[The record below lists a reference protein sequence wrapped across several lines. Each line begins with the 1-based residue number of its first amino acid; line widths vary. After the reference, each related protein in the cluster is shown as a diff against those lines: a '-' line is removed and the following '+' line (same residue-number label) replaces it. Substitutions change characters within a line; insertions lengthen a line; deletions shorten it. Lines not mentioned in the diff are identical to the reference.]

1 MKKIMNNQLI
11 AQNLIDCLKREFDLP
26 FAIDVLNKNK
36 ETKFRIFPVNDDES
50 LFEVNIRVRDNIRFN
65 ATLKPQKYG
74 RCFVSSMEHADD
86 SMKAVFKVVVKELIT
101 AGCKVNVNLNDSEVD
116 PLEINSWPSHWN
128 KIEIYVTK
136 SPFIF
141 IEGSEEEI
149 NNFLGISI
157 NVISLFLSLVP
168 IERTDNDKILYEGDA
183 NEIKSRKY
191 ERNPVARRICIDK
204 YGCRCAIC
212 GFDFEKEYGEIGKG
226 FIEVHHII
234 PVSAIGQQYVIN
246 PENDLIPLCSNC
258 HSMIHRKNPP
268 YLPKELVNLKNKR

>member
-1 MKKIMNNQLI
+1 MNNQLI

-74 RCFVSSMEHADD
+74 RCFVASMEHADD

-168 IERTDNDKILYEGDA
+168 IERTDNNKILYEGDA

>member
-26 FAIDVLNKNK
+26 FTIEVLNKNK
-36 ETKFRIFPVNDDES
+36 ETKFRIIPVNDDEN

-74 RCFVSSMEHADD
+74 RCFVSSMEHSDD
-86 SMKAVFKVVVKELIT
+86 SMKAVFKVIVKKLIT
-101 AGCKVNVNLNDSEVD
+101 AGCKVIVNLNDSEVE

-149 NNFLGISI
+149 NNFLDISM

-168 IERTDNDKILYEGDA
+168 IEKTGNNKILYEGVA

-191 ERNPVARRICIDK
+191 ERNPVARRICINK

-234 PVSAIGQQYVIN
+234 PVSAIGHQYVIN

-268 YLPKELVNLKNKR
+268 YLPKELVNLKNK